1 MTYGH
6 NNSLKGDESVRELL
20 KPLSTFLA
28 DDENTEICINRPGE
42 VFVEARSKWTRHEV
56 PGATYE
62 AISSLGLATATYTKT
77 SFSKDKPILS
87 AQLPDGERLQLVMPT
102 ACEDGTISLTIRKPS
117 MQVRRLADYSDGGFF
132 DHIRPLSNDLAPDE
146 FELMQLRQSQ
156 RYEEFLKRAVAL
168 EKVIVVA
175 GATGSGKTTF
185 MRALMQEVS
194 TRQRVITI
202 EDVHELFMP
211 QHPNRVHLFYPAEG
225 GPSAVVTPQSLL
237 RSCLRMKP
245 DRIFLAELRGGET
258 FDFINVCSS
267 GHAGS
272 ITSCHAGSTE
282 LTFERLAL
290 MILQN
295 EKGQKLPYDVIKRL
309 LYMVVDV
316 VVHVHN
322 DATGLHGRHITELW
336 YDPWRK
342 RGMSPPSQMGGG

>member
-1 MTYGH
+1 MTYKQ
-6 NNSLKGDESVRELL
+6 NEALRGDESVRELL
-20 KPLSTFLA
+20 SPLNQFLA
-28 DDENTEICINRPGE
+28 DENNTEICINRPGE
-42 VFVEARSKWTRHEV
+42 VFVEARSKWTKHLV
-56 PGATYE
+56 PEATFE
-62 AISSLGLATATYTKT
+62 RLQSLGLATATYKKT
-77 SFSKDKPILS
+77 TVSPEKPILS
-87 AQLPDGERLQLVMPT
+87 AQLPDGERLQLVVPS

-117 MQVRRLADYSDGGFF
+117 MQVRRLEEYSESGFF
-132 DHIRPLSNDLAPDE
+132 EHIRPLNNELAGDE
-146 FELMQLRQSQ
+146 YELMQLKQGQ
-156 RYEEFLKRAVAL
+156 RYEEFLRRAVAL

-211 QHPNRVHLFYPAEG
+211 DHPNRVHLFYPAEG
-225 GPSAVVTPQSLL
+225 GANAVVTPTALL
-237 RSCLRMKP
+237 RSCMRMKP

-290 MILQN
+290 MILQS

-342 RGMSPPSQMGGG
+342 RGINEPKVGA

>member
-20 KPLSTFLA
+20 RPLDAFLA
-28 DDENTEICINRPGE
+28 NEENTEICINRPGE
-42 VFVEARSKWTRHEV
+42 VFVEARSQWTRHEV
-56 PGATYE
+56 PEATLE
-62 AISSLGLATATYTKT
+62 KIAALGLATATYTKT
-77 SFSKDKPILS
+77 TFNKDKPILS
-87 AQLPDGERLQLVMPT
+87 AQLPDGERLQLVMPP
-102 ACEDGTISLTIRKPS
+102 ACEDGTVSLTIRKPS
-117 MQVRRLADYSDGGFF
+117 MQVRKLSDYSEAGFF
-132 DHIRPLSNDLAPDE
+132 NNIQPLTGGLSPDE
-146 FELMQLRQSQ
+146 FDLLSLKQAQ
-156 RYEEFLKRAVAL
+156 RYEEFLRKAVML

-194 TRQRVITI
+194 PRQRVITI

-225 GPSAVVTPQSLL
+225 GPNAVVTPTALL
-237 RSCLRMKP
+237 RSALRMKP

-295 EKGQKLPYDVIKRL
+295 EKGQKLPYEVIKRL
-309 LYMVVDV
+309 LYLVVDV

-322 DATGLHGRHITELW
+322 DVTGLHGRHITELW
-336 YDPWRK
+336 YDPQKK
-342 RGMSPPSQMGGG
+342 RSGNAATHMAGG